1 MISKENNYIKYKQIS
16 HHHVSSVYSS
26 TSSLRGIES
35 KLGNII
41 MQSLMCEV
49 HVSSLTGG
57 HEYSNKVEALNLMI
71 EMHCA
76 LLKICALRNLQRH
89 WITAVGSRGEKPLAN
104 RTMCNVKSIWH
115 RCRLFEHCKWQGSVG
130 FKARFGSFC
139 KWDSLKP
146 CSFYSLCLV
155 NLAFQQWVLTL
166 SIHVMF
172 NLFWLFTKG
181 MIFISLKQG

>member
-1 MISKENNYIKYKQIS
+1 MPMISKENNYIKHKQIS

-26 TSSLRGIES
+26 TSSLRGIERTWQH
-35 KLGNII
+35 NNAII
-41 MQSLMCEV
+41 DVWSIIFNMRSWIFKQSR
-49 HVSSLTGG
+49 SLKF
-57 HEYSNKVEALNLMI
+57 NDWN
-71 EMHCA
+71 A

-89 WITAVGSRGEKPLAN
+89 WITAVGRRGEKPLAN

-115 RCRLFEHCKWQGSVG
+115 RCRLFEHCKWQGKNVG

-139 KWDSLKP
+139 KWDNLKP

-166 SIHVMF
+166 SITVMF
-172 NLFWLFTKG
+172 NLFWPFTKG
-181 MIFISLKQG
+181 MIFISLKQW